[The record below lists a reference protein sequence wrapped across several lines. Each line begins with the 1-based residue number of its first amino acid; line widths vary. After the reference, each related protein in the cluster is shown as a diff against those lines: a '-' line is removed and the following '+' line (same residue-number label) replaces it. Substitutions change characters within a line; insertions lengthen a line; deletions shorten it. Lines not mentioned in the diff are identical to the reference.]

1 MSTFKSSRPAV
12 LELAARY
19 KELALEAERGEGKD
33 GKTEGQ
39 IEQARRVLFSEMC
52 EICLWGNATD
62 LSLLTTLTYEDLQK
76 LQGSQ
81 ARKAAE
87 KNILVNDMDAAF
99 DVLQKAQKEKKDQER
114 RVDIV
119 LDNSGF
125 ELFVDLILA
134 GYLLSAGIA
143 TKVVLHPK
151 SIPWF
156 VSDVTPPDFPDLL
169 NALKDAQNFYTAPD
183 DTGREHS
190 PLSDKELDEV
200 NFLYNQWSQYHQEG
214 KLVIRPDPFW
224 TGAGSYWRM
233 PHIAPELFE
242 DLKKSELVL
251 LKGDL
256 NYRKLTN
263 DAAWD
268 PTTPF
273 TTAIGPLGPKSGVR
287 VLAFRTCKAD
297 VVVGLP
303 AGVDEELRQTPGG
316 GGSEA
321 RKWAWTGKWAVVSFC
336 DGKA

>member
-1 MSTFKSSRPAV
+1 MSKHWKGYDVFARQKMSTFKSSRPAV

-19 KELALEAERGEGKD
+19 KELAIEAEKGDVAG
-33 GKTEGQ
+33 GKTPEQ
-39 IEQARRVLFSEMC
+39 IEQARRLVFSEMC

-76 LQGSQ
+76 LQGSH

-99 DVLQKAQKEKKDQER
+99 DVLQKAQKEKKDEER

-134 GYLLSAGIA
+134 GYLLSSGLA
-143 TKVVLHPK
+143 TTVVLHPK

-156 VSDVTPPDFPDLL
+156 VSDVTPRDFADLID
-169 NALKDAQNFYTAPD
+169 ALRDARNFYTAPD
-183 DTGREHS
+183 EPGREHT
-190 PLSDKELDEV
+190 PLSEKELDEV
-200 NFLYNQWSQYHQEG
+200 NFLFKQWSELHQEG
-214 KLVIRPDPFW
+214 KLIIRPHAFW

-233 PHIAPELFE
+233 PHLAPDLFE
-242 DLKKSELVL
+242 DLKESELVL

-263 DAAWD
+263 DVSW
-268 PTTPF
+268 
-273 TTAIGPLGPKSGVR
+273 I
-287 VLAFRTCKAD
+287 LA
-297 VVVGLP
+297 
-303 AGVDEELRQTPGG
+303 
-316 GGSEA
+316 
-321 RKWAWTGKWAVVSFC
+321 
-336 DGKA
+336 

>member
-19 KELALEAERGEGKD
+19 KELAIEAEKGDVAG
-33 GKTEGQ
+33 GKTREQ
-39 IEQARRVLFSEMC
+39 IEQARRLVFSEMC

-76 LQGSQ
+76 LQGSH

-99 DVLQKAQKEKKDQER
+99 NVLQKAQKEKKDEER

-134 GYLLSAGIA
+134 GYLLSSGLA
-143 TKVVLHPK
+143 TTVVLHPK

-156 VSDVTPPDFPDLL
+156 VSDVTPPDFADIID
-169 NALKDAQNFYTAPD
+169 ALRDAQNFYTAPD
-183 DTGREHS
+183 ESGREHM
-190 PLSDKELDEV
+190 PLSEKELDEV
-200 NFLYNQWSQYHQEG
+200 NFLFKQWSELHQDG
-214 KLVIRPDPFW
+214 KLIIRPHAFW

-233 PHIAPELFE
+233 PHLAPDLLE
-242 DLKKSELVL
+242 DLKESELVL

-263 DAAWD
+263 D
-268 PTTPF
+268 
-273 TTAIGPLGPKSGVR
+273 
-287 VLAFRTCKAD
+287 
-297 VVVGLP
+297 
-303 AGVDEELRQTPGG
+303 
-316 GGSEA
+316 
-321 RKWAWTGKWAVVSFC
+321 VSC
-336 DGKA
+336 IMA